1 MKGEA
6 KLIKSQKIRI
16 ILSLLIIASVV
27 DVFIDM
33 IYPLTDVQR
42 LVLRTFDLAVCVI
55 LALDFVAR
63 LRSSTNKRK
72 FILKH
77 LYEFPAMIPLFLTG
91 AGDSTSF
98 LYYLRL
104 IALFRVIRLYNIMAY
119 VEGSDLIILATM
131 SSICIIFGGFA
142 IFIFESGAPDSNIE
156 TLGESMWWSVETI
169 TTVAYGEYYPVTL
182 EGKIVASVMM
192 FAAIAFL
199 WTFVGALGSRFAARR
214 MAKSGGAQTSID
226 DSDSDSGT
234 PSSVIDD
241 TKTMVKKRIDKIGNL
256 EEKDFEALITI
267 IRTLYSNE
275 KAQ

>member
-1 MKGEA
+1 MKAAA
-6 KLIKSQKIRI
+6 KLIRSQKVRI
-16 ILSLLIIASVV
+16 IISLLIIISVL
-27 DVFIDM
+27 DVFVDM
-33 IYPLTDVQR
+33 LYPLTDTQR

-55 LALDFVAR
+55 LALDFVVR

-72 FILKH
+72 FILRH

-91 AGDSTSF
+91 AADGISF

-104 IALFRVIRLYNIMAY
+104 IALFRVVRLYNIMAY

-131 SSICIIFGGFA
+131 SGICIIFGGFA
-142 IFIFESGAPDSNIE
+142 IFIFEAGAPGSNIE
-156 TLGESMWWSVETI
+156 NLGESMWWSIETI

-199 WTFVGALGSRFAARR
+199 WTFVGALGSRFAERR
-214 MAKSGGAQTSID
+214 MAKRVKTQTSPS
-226 DSDSDSGT
+226 DSDSDS
-234 PSSVIDD
+234 SRSVVDD
-241 TKTMVKKRIDKIGNL
+241 TKTMVKKRIDRIGSL

>member
-1 MKGEA
+1 MKEQA
-6 KLIKSQKIRI
+6 KLMKSQKVRI
-16 ILSLLIIASVV
+16 IMSILIIASVL
-27 DVFIDM
+27 DVFIDL

-63 LRSSTNKRK
+63 FRSSMDKRK

-91 AGDSTSF
+91 AGESTSF

-131 SSICIIFGGFA
+131 SAICIIFGGFA
-142 IFIFESGAPDSNIE
+142 IFIFEAGAPDSNIE

-199 WTFVGALGSRFAARR
+199 WTFVGALGSRFAAKRI
-214 MAKSGGAQTSID
+214 AKRGEAQASID
-226 DSDSDSGT
+226 DSDSDNS
-234 PSSVIDD
+234 SSVVDD
-241 TKTMVKKRIDKIGNL
+241 TKTLVKKRIDRIGSL
-256 EEKDFEALITI
+256 EENDFEALITI

-275 KAQ
+275 KGQ

>member
-1 MKGEA
+1 MKAEA
-6 KLIKSQKIRI
+6 KFIRSQKVRI
-16 ILSLLIIASVV
+16 IISLLIIVSVL
-27 DVFIDM
+27 DVFVDM
-33 IYPLTDVQR
+33 IYPLTDAQR
-42 LVLRTFDLAVCVI
+42 LVLRTFDLVVCVV

-63 LRSSTNKRK
+63 LRSSTNKKK

-77 LYEFPAMIPLFLTG
+77 LYEFPAMVPLFITG
-91 AGDSTSF
+91 AADSTTF

-104 IALFRVIRLYNIMAY
+104 IALFRVVRLYNIMSY

-131 SSICIIFGGFA
+131 SGICIVFGGFA

-156 TLGESMWWSVETI
+156 SLGESMWWSIETI
-169 TTVAYGEYYPVTL
+169 TTVAYGEYYPVTP

-199 WTFVGALGSRFAARR
+199 WTFVGALGSRFAEKR
-214 MAKSGGAQTSID
+214 MAKKIKTQTSTS
-226 DSDSDSGT
+226 DSDSDS
-234 PSSVIDD
+234 PSSVVDD
-241 TKTMVKKRIDKIGNL
+241 TKTMVKKRIDRIGTL

>member
-1 MKGEA
+1 MKVEA
-6 KLIKSQKIRI
+6 KGIRSQKIRI
-16 ILSLLIIASVV
+16 IISLLIIISVL
-27 DVFIDM
+27 DVFVDIL
-33 IYPLTDVQR
+33 YPLTDAQR

-55 LALDFVAR
+55 LALDFVVR

-72 FILKH
+72 FILRH
-77 LYEFPAMIPLFLTG
+77 LYEFPAMVPLFLTG
-91 AGDSTSF
+91 AADGTTF

-104 IALFRVIRLYNIMAY
+104 IALFRIIRLYNIMAY

-131 SSICIIFGGFA
+131 SGICIIFGGFA
-142 IFIFESGAPDSNIE
+142 IFIFEAGAPGSNIE
-156 TLGESMWWSVETI
+156 SLGESMWWSIETI

-199 WTFVGALGSRFAARR
+199 WTFVGALGSRFAEKR
-214 MAKSGGAQTSID
+214 MAKRVKTQTSTS
-226 DSDSDSGT
+226 DSDSDS
-234 PSSVIDD
+234 SRSVVDD
-241 TKTMVKKRIDKIGNL
+241 TKTMVKKRIDRIGSL

>member
-1 MKGEA
+1 MKEQA
-6 KLIKSQKIRI
+6 KLMKSQKVRI
-16 ILSLLIIASVV
+16 IMSILIIASVL

-63 LRSSTNKRK
+63 FRSSMDKRK

-91 AGDSTSF
+91 AGESTSF

-131 SSICIIFGGFA
+131 SAICIIFGGFA
-142 IFIFESGAPDSNIE
+142 IFIFEAGAPDSNIE

-199 WTFVGALGSRFAARR
+199 WTFVGALGSRFAAKRI
-214 MAKSGGAQTSID
+214 AKRGEAQASID
-226 DSDSDSGT
+226 DSDSDNS
-234 PSSVIDD
+234 SSVVDD
-241 TKTMVKKRIDKIGNL
+241 TKTLVKKRIDRIGSL
-256 EEKDFEALITI
+256 EENDFEALITI

-275 KAQ
+275 KGQ

>member
-1 MKGEA
+1 MKVEA
-6 KLIKSQKIRI
+6 KGIRSQKIRI
-16 ILSLLIIASVV
+16 IISLLIIISVL
-27 DVFIDM
+27 DVFVDIL
-33 IYPLTDVQR
+33 YPLTDAQR

-55 LALDFVAR
+55 LALDFVVR

-72 FILKH
+72 FILRH
-77 LYEFPAMIPLFLTG
+77 LYEFPAMVPLFLTG
-91 AGDSTSF
+91 ADSTTF

-104 IALFRVIRLYNIMAY
+104 IALFRIIRLYNIMAY

-131 SSICIIFGGFA
+131 SGICIIFGGFA
-142 IFIFESGAPDSNIE
+142 IFIFEAGAPGSNIE
-156 TLGESMWWSVETI
+156 SLGESMWWSIETI

-199 WTFVGALGSRFAARR
+199 WTFVGALGSRFAEKR
-214 MAKSGGAQTSID
+214 MAKRVKTQTSTS
-226 DSDSDSGT
+226 DSDSDS
-234 PSSVIDD
+234 SRSVVDD
-241 TKTMVKKRIDKIGNL
+241 TKTMVKKRIDRIGSL